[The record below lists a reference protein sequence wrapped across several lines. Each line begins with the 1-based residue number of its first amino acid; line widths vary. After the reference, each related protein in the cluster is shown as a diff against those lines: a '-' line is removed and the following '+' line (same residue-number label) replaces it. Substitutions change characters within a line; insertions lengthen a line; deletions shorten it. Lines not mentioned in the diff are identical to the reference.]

1 MSRSRNFGTDI
12 IIPVTNPLERLNGEI
27 KRRSDVVGIFPNDAA
42 IVRLVGALMLEQHD
56 EWAVARRYM
65 TLESLATVSDNPL
78 ISLPGVA
85 A

>member
-1 MSRSRNFGTDI
+1 
-12 IIPVTNPLERLNGEI
+12 
-27 KRRSDVVGIFPNDAA
+27 
-42 IVRLVGALMLEQHD
+42 MLEQQD

-65 TLESLATVSDNPL
+65 SLESLATVSENPL